1 MAMVKLVTNREESMN
16 QLSANSEVLS
26 NTQEKASF
34 HLRSVPVTPAADQAS
49 HTLRDTVALALKNY
63 FAHLDGQPVT
73 DIYEMVLSEIEP
85 PLLEAVLKY
94 TRNNQSKASI
104 LLGLNRGTLRK
115 KLQTHGLL

>member
-1 MAMVKLVTNREESMN
+1 MSQLNTNEALSDREKS
-16 QLSANSEVLS
+16 
-26 NTQEKASF
+26 SF
-34 HLRSVPVTPAADQAS
+34 HLRSAPSSLTSASDQSAAP
-49 HTLRDTVALALKNY
+49 TLRDTVAHALKNY

-73 DIYEMVLSEIEP
+73 DIYQMVLSEIEP

-94 TRNNQSKASI
+94 TRNNQSKASV

>member
-1 MAMVKLVTNREESMN
+1 MN
-16 QLSANSEVLS
+16 QLNASNETLS
-26 NTQEKASF
+26 SPQEKASF
-34 HLRSVPVTPAADQAS
+34 HLRSVPSSQAAPTADQAS

-63 FAHLDGQPVT
+63 FAHLEGQPVT
-73 DIYEMVLSEIEP
+73 DIYDMVLSEIEP

>member
-1 MAMVKLVTNREESMN
+1 MN
-16 QLSANSEVLS
+16 QLNASNESLS
-26 NTQEKASF
+26 DREKANYQ
-34 HLRSVPVTPAADQAS
+34 LKVVPSRVAPPAAEPAS
-49 HTLRDTVALALKNY
+49 PTLRDTVAQTLKNY
-63 FAHLDGQPVT
+63 FAHLDGQPVNN
-73 DIYEMVLSEIEP
+73 IYQMVLSEIEP